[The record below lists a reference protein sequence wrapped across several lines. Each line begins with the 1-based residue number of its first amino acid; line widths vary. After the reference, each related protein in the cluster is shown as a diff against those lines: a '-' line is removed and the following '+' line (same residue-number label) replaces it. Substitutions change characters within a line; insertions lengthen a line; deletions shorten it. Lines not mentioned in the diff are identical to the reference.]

1 MEATSPTSARR
12 LGAKGLAVACAS
24 CAFGLALMILL
35 FGLGS
40 NPQGDSAN
48 EKKNPQAKEAPKKS
62 QPAWNVALGNVVVV
76 APELGFEVK
85 TPKNVKTELSRLNG
99 KIEAQLLAVRDLYR
113 VESGKN
119 ENLMGG
125 LFLQIT
131 LGPRG
136 TVANVNE
143 LGWRITDGDFRKAV
157 VAEVAKWDF
166 QDTLPEGTTINCPLL
181 FVREGMEI
189 TTLIR
194 WEKTLG
200 LFEERSA
207 VSDVGNRQGDEAKP
221 TPTAAVSSHR
231 PKKAAAGATRPS
243 KPSRIANDSED
254 VSGLESF

>member
-48 EKKNPQAKEAPKKS
+48 EKKNPPVKEAPKKS

-85 TPKNVKTELSRLNG
+85 SPQNVKPELSRING
-99 KIEAQLLAVRDLYR
+99 KIESQLLAVRDLYR
-113 VESGKN
+113 LESSKN

-125 LFLQIT
+125 LFLQVT

-136 TVANVNE
+136 TVANVKE
-143 LGWRITDGDFRKAV
+143 LGWRINDGDFRKAV

-200 LFEERSA
+200 LFEERTA
-207 VSDVGNRQGDEAKP
+207 ISDAGNRQVEEIKP
-221 TPTAAVSSHR
+221 TSAAAVAPHR
-231 PKKAAAGATRPS
+231 PKKPVTAATRPS
-243 KPSRIANDSED
+243 KPARTASDSED
-254 VSGLESF
+254 GPGLESF

>member
-1 MEATSPTSARR
+1 MEATSSTSARR
-12 LGAKGLAVACAS
+12 LGLKGFAVACAS

-40 NPQGDSAN
+40 NPQGDSVT
-48 EKKNPQAKEAPKKS
+48 EKQNPPAKEAAKKS

-85 TPKNVKTELSRLNG
+85 SPKNVKAEPSRING
-99 KIEAQLLAVRDLYR
+99 KIESQLLAVRDLYR

-125 LFLQIT
+125 LFLQLTI
-131 LGPRG
+131 GPRG
-136 TVANVNE
+136 TVANVKE

-207 VSDVGNRQGDEAKP
+207 VSDAGNSQVEEIKP
-221 TPTAAVSSHR
+221 TPPDALTVLRKQSPELRGRRS
-231 PKKAAAGATRPS
+231 
-243 KPSRIANDSED
+243 N
-254 VSGLESF
+254 SGGPTIRKTVRD